1 MQYLYRA
8 FDDSRTLLYIGISGR
23 WSERLHQH
31 EKSSEWLERTD
42 YVLIQR
48 FDTREEVVE
57 AEKLAIREEK
67 PLYNKDHNR
76 AYESV
81 MTHFEKLKFWT
92 LFDTPVAE
100 DHEELIA
107 GMRSIMDL
115 HFNYVTKPKAKHLA
129 LAFFSSY
136 SDDPEGCRNCKAI
149 YAHKQIGRWAIEA
162 DKELDA
168 EETQ

>member
-8 FDDSRTLLYIGISGR
+8 FEGSDKLLYVGISGR

-31 EKSSEWLERTD
+31 EKTSEWLERTD

-48 FDTREEVVE
+48 FDTREEVE
-57 AEKLAIREEK
+57 KAEKLAIREEK
-67 PLYNKDHNR
+67 PLYNKDHNQG
-76 AYESV
+76 YESV

-100 DHEELIA
+100 DHEDLVA
-107 GMRSIMDL
+107 GMKSIVGL
-115 HFNYVTKPKAKHLA
+115 YFTHESKPKARHLA
-129 LAFFSSY
+129 LAFFASY

-149 YAHKQIGRWAIEA
+149 YAHKQIGRWALQA
-162 DKELDA
+162 DQELDA
-168 EETQ
+168 EETE